1 MTDLAVPHVPH
12 SEFSMNAWKLIS
24 SKAVLSDWTG
34 LLVAQILCF
43 AGAMSFL
50 LLSIKAICRH
60 ATTPAE
66 ITIGL
71 IAAAGTCQVMV
82 LIGLVLPGISTKW
95 R

>member
-1 MTDLAVPHVPH
+1 
-12 SEFSMNAWKLIS
+12 MNTWKLVS
-24 SKAVLSDWTG
+24 SKAVLSDRTG

-43 AGAMSFL
+43 AGAVAFL

-82 LIGLVLPGISTKW
+82 LIGLLLPGISTKW
-95 R
+95 RP